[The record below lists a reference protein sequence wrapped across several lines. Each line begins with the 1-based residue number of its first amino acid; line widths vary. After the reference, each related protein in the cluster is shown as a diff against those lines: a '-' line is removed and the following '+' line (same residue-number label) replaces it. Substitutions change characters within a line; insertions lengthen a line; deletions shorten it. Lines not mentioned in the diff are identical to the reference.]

1 VRSWG
6 ERDVRLVDKLERGTS
21 PRLALIPTRTDTPMT
36 AETLFQILNP
46 STLPGWAL
54 LVFAPRWRGTL
65 PIIRFGIIPVLAL
78 VYVAI
83 LVTTWGE
90 GQGDFQSLAGVM
102 ALFDAPYGVV
112 AGWVHFLA
120 FDLFVGAWI
129 VEDALKRGLP
139 AWARVVPL
147 PLTFMFGP
155 AGLGLYLLCRALLT
169 SRPTVEAAAQGS

>member
-1 VRSWG
+1 MG
-6 ERDVRLVDKLERGTS
+6 K
-21 PRLALIPTRTDTPMT
+21 ALCIARPPYRPTPVIA
-36 AETLFQILNP
+36 AETLFQIVNP
-46 STLPGWAL
+46 STLPGWVL
-54 LVFAPRWRGTL
+54 LLFAPRWRGTL
-65 PIIRFGIIPVLAL
+65 PIVRVGIIPLLAV

-147 PLTFMFGP
+147 PLTFMLGP
-155 AGLGLYLLCRALLT
+155 AGLGLYLLLRAGHA
-169 SRPTVEAAAQGS
+169 SPRPAA